1 MIGERIHAARK
12 AQGLSLRA
20 LAERVGLSHEMI
32 RRYERGEATPDGATL
47 IKIADA
53 LERNLDYFFRPAL
66 LGEIKP
72 AFRLKRKLPA
82 RQRAAI
88 LAQVQDWLERYLL
101 IESILGLETRFEF
114 PEGFPYPVRQ
124 MEDVEDAA
132 VALRNTWQLGLDPI
146 ANLTELL
153 EERGLRVGMLLGF
166 EAFDGC
172 AFEVEIGSHRQPV
185 LMYAEGCPGDRQR
198 VSIAHELGH
207 LMLRV
212 ESDLDEEK
220 VANRFAGAFLAPK
233 PSVLREI
240 TELGN
245 MLTLSELMR
254 LKQKYGMSMQA
265 WIHRLRELQLISK
278 ESASRTFKLFRE
290 RGWLKTEPGTPY
302 PPESPRRFLSLVL
315 AAYEEEVITT
325 SRASELLNLSYHE
338 FYNRYACLR
347 GGSGVA
353 LCRGYKR
360 AVRFKHSPHPNPLR
374 TRGGSHSSS
383 PVHGGG

>member
-198 VSIAHELGH
+198 FSIAHELGH

-278 ESASRTFKLFRE
+278 ESASRTFKLSRE

-338 FYNRYACLR
+338 FLSRYAYLH
-347 GGSGVA
+347 GGTAVA
-353 LCRGYKR
+353 LHRRHKR
-360 AVRFKHSPHPNPLR
+360 LD
-374 TRGGSHSSS
+374 
-383 PVHGGG
+383 

>member
-172 AFEVEIGSHRQPV
+172 AFIGSHRQPV

-198 VSIAHELGH
+198 FSIAHELGH

-360 AVRFKHSPHPNPLR
+360 AVRFKHSLHPNPLR

>member
-153 EERGLRVGMLLGF
+153 EERGLRVGMLSGF

-172 AFEVEIGSHRQPV
+172 TFEVEIGSHRQPV

-198 VSIAHELGH
+198 FSIAHELGH

-374 TRGGSHSSS
+374 TRGGSHSSP